1 MKVIFLLI
9 FLSSLLFL
17 FSFLTSAQAYYGP
30 KKIITI
36 RSVVKKYKY
45 IQIDVDNDKTHFY
58 QIPCRT
64 YTYKVTGKPA
74 KDTNW
79 NRREIIFALHK
90 GLINPNYALDIKNT
104 VKMKNEGWCIPT
116 IHVAKQEKG
125 LPTMVID
132 FQFKAGTIIGFLVA
146 SGLPCE

>member
-1 MKVIFLLI
+1 MGFMFLFI
-9 FLSSLLFL
+9 YLLTLVFL

-30 KKIITI
+30 NKIITI
-36 RSVVKKYKY
+36 QCVAERYKY
-45 IQIDVDNDKTHFY
+45 IQIDVDNDKIHFY
-58 QIPCRT
+58 KIPVRT
-64 YTYKVTGKPA
+64 YTYKVIGKPVE
-74 KDTNW
+74 DTEW
-79 NRREIIFALHK
+79 NRKEIIFALHQ
-90 GLINPNYALDIKNT
+90 GLINRNYALDIKNT